1 MERPSA
7 LVNRKRVGS
16 NRVAGSLIGA
26 FGVIRLV
33 FHDGQVSRIQS
44 KQASVLAHPS
54 YLKDN
59 CTRARYA
66 VTLPFSTFRS
76 VFTTS
81 ATRKSRSVRA
91 AVSTAFLAAS
101 SQDFVLVPIISVT
114 LYTAFVA
121 CACFGMCPFF
131 YLLLL
136 PVLPD

>member
-1 MERPSA
+1 MERRSA

-16 NRVAGSLIGA
+16 NRDAGSLIGA

-33 FHDGQVSRIQS
+33 LHDGQVSRIQS

-59 CTRARYA
+59 CTRARYS

-81 ATRKSRSVRA
+81 PTRKSRSVRA
-91 AVSTAFLAAS
+91 AVSTAFLAAP
-101 SQDFVLVPIISVT
+101 SQEFPI
-114 LYTAFVA
+114 
-121 CACFGMCPFF
+121 
-131 YLLLL
+131 L
-136 PVLPD
+136 PLFPLTCL